1 MDKLIW
7 LWQRSQYAWS
17 KFHRHLNMPPVLSV
31 SGRNMAR
38 CEYIQ
43 GLHRVLNMLWKC
55 LNMCEYTLIML
66 NMLEY
71 TWIYLNKQ
79 SSEYARLVNVSD
91 AVRSIRSL
99 YKLLSS
105 YRDRGVFRRLSNIKN
120 GAFCKKNNTWVQP
133 HNQEVFSAS
142 EVSWN

>member
-1 MDKLIW
+1 MAAFSICLVKVSLAFE
-7 LWQRSQYAWS
+7 YASSS
-17 KFHRHLNMPPVLSV
+17 KCQCS
-31 SGRNMAR
+31 
-38 CEYIQ
+38 EYGKIVNIQ